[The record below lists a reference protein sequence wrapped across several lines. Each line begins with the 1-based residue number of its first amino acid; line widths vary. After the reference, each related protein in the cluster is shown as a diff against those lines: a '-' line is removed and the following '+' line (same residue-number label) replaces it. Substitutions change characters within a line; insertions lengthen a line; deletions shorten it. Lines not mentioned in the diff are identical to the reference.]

1 MQFKYRI
8 NKNLLF
14 SSLLFLTLLYSFYD
28 QLILYYFD
36 GYVIAERLYLTL
48 SFISSLLFV
57 YVVFDYKIKTRYVNI
72 ETNIFNKTSPLFLS
86 WLVILLIVAYGIYN
100 GIQHTYELGWFNR
113 RLREQVEFYRSG
125 QWALMKSLLFS
136 AYLLILYHT
145 RHDKR
150 KMLISAIVAI
160 LLVSVVEIALI
171 GGRRMVVGMIIP
183 VVYFLIIK
191 VKLKYLLYLLTM
203 SLLMFMF
210 GGIREY
216 IFHGNDISNMN
227 DAISST
233 LLSNEFQYVSSGISH
248 YIGIGND
255 KGYEYGLSYIKPITY
270 LLSFFWFEQVQST
283 GREFGFFISIFSE
296 MILNF
301 YWLSFFYFGVFILIY
316 TKLVSRLDRFYSL
329 ILISLLME
337 MFRTSFLEFLLSFL
351 MIYIFGMAI
360 LLVDLFFK
368 KIFFIYIYKER
379 GDL

>member
-191 VKLKYLLYLLTM
+191 VKSFK
-203 SLLMFMF
+203 FK
-210 GGIREY
+210 
-216 IFHGNDISNMN
+216 
-227 DAISST
+227 T
-233 LLSNEFQYVSSGISH
+233 L
-248 YIGIGND
+248 
-255 KGYEYGLSYIKPITY
+255 
-270 LLSFFWFEQVQST
+270 
-283 GREFGFFISIFSE
+283 
-296 MILNF
+296 
-301 YWLSFFYFGVFILIY
+301 
-316 TKLVSRLDRFYSL
+316 
-329 ILISLLME
+329 
-337 MFRTSFLEFLLSFL
+337 
-351 MIYIFGMAI
+351 
-360 LLVDLFFK
+360 
-368 KIFFIYIYKER
+368 
-379 GDL
+379 

>member
-136 AYLLILYHT
+136 AYLLILYHP